1 MCQSQGDWQRPAN
14 YKFRPGVKD
23 PQRLLEQSNI
33 GKRALYELKDY
44 RDRREK
50 PLLLDEKEL
59 RSLEKALKRDR
70 RLSDAQKREKQ
81 EQFRSKAQ
89 NYQRRVEVF
98 SRELSGRQK
107 QLVDQYLKR
116 IAAAAKMVA
125 EKNGFTLIVD
135 KGS

>member
-14 YKFRPGVKD
+14 YKFRPGVID
-23 PQRLLEQSNI
+23 PQRLLEQSRI

-44 RDRREK
+44 LDRREK
-50 PLLLDEKEL
+50 PLLLDEEEL

-98 SRELSGRQK
+98 SRELTGRQK

-116 IAAAAKMVA
+116 IAPAAKMMA